1 MNHKNANRLA
11 FLVTIFLI
19 GFGAS
24 GCAVS
29 TNPVTGNKR
38 AYAYTWQ
45 EEIAIGRDADPQI
58 VAQFGQYGSNA
69 LETYIDSLGQALLA
83 VSHLRRPGADPEWQ
97 RTPFTFRV
105 LDSPVVNA
113 FALPGGY
120 VYVTRGLLAHLN
132 NEAQLAVVLGHE
144 IGHVA
149 GRHGSKRAMN
159 QMFGQA
165 AVLAGAVGGQALFGG
180 NAAQNVLGLGSDVA
194 NLMFLS
200 YGRNDERESD
210 DLGVEYASLL
220 GYDAAEG
227 SAFFGSLRRMSE
239 KSGQEIPSFM
249 STHPD
254 PGERE
259 QTIQRLAAEWDAQ
272 LPGNRLEERSYR
284 GMTDGIVW
292 GEDPRQ
298 GFTREGMFFHPD
310 LRFQFPVPGGF
321 RVINQPSQVVLV
333 SSNEQAFMVFS
344 IESKYTTARL
354 AGEAFAGQEGMTAV
368 QSGAAPSTALPGW
381 VVVATVAAQNGQ
393 ELRVRAHYIE
403 YNGAVYSFTGV
414 AAAAD
419 YDTWKGQFELSSNNF
434 RPLNDPAIL
443 ATQPV
448 RLFWQPAPSTETFQS
463 LVASTLPEDVTA
475 DEMAIVN
482 QLNLG
487 DLVTSGTPIKLLRRA
502 E

>member
-1 MNHKNANRLA
+1 MIRMHAHRLA
-11 FLVTIFLI
+11 TLVVLLLI
-19 GFGAS
+19 GFGAA

-58 VAQFGQYGSNA
+58 VAQFGKYGSDE
-69 LETYIDSLGQALLA
+69 LEAYIDSLGQALLE
-83 VSHLRRPGADPEWQ
+83 VSHLRRPGADAEWQ
-97 RTPFTFRV
+97 ATPFTFRV

-113 FALPGGY
+113 FALPGGF

-227 SAFFGSLRRMSE
+227 SAFFRSLRRMSE

-259 QTIQRLAAEWDAQ
+259 QTIQRLAAEWAAQ
-272 LPGNRLEERSYR
+272 VPGSRLQERHYR
-284 GMTDGIVW
+284 RMTNGIVW

-298 GFTREGMFFHPD
+298 GFTREGMFYHPG
-310 LRFQFPVPGGF
+310 LAFQFPVPGGF
-321 RVINQPSQVVLV
+321 RIINQPSQVVLV
-333 SSNEQAFMVFS
+333 SSNEQAFVIFS
-344 IESKYTTARL
+344 IESKHATARL
-354 AGEAFAGQEGMTAV
+354 AADAFAAQEGMTAV
-368 QSGAAPSTALPGW
+368 TSSRAASTALPGW
-381 VVVATVAAQNGQ
+381 VVTATVAQQNGQ

-403 YNGAVYSFTGV
+403 YNDQVYAFTGV

-419 YDTWKGQFELSSNNF
+419 FDTWKGQFELSSNNF
-434 RPLNDPAIL
+434 RPLTDPKVL
-443 ATQPV
+443 ATEPV
-448 RLFWQPAPSTETFQS
+448 RVFWQQAALTGTFQS
-463 LVASTLPEDVTA
+463 LVQDTLPDGVAA

-482 QLNLG
+482 QVNLG
-487 DLVTSGTPIKLLRRA
+487 DTIPRGTPIKLLRQG